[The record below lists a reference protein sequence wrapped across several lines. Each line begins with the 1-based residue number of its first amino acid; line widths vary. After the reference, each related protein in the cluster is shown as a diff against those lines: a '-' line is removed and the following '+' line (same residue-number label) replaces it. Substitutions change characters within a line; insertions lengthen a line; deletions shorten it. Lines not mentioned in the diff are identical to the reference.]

1 MAADNEY
8 VQKGT
13 LYVCGTPIG
22 NLEDMTFRAIKVLEG
37 VDLIA
42 AEDTRRTIKLLNYFR
57 INNRIESYHEHNES
71 KKAKGLIKLLKE
83 GKAIALVSDAGMPGI
98 SDPGQILIRH
108 AIEEGIEV
116 VPVPGPTAA
125 VSALVVS
132 GLDTGKFVFEGFLAR
147 KGRERKEQLE
157 RIAAE
162 PRTIIIYESPYR
174 LKESLKELQ
183 AYINNRKIA
192 LVRELTKIHE
202 EKLYGDISSVLS
214 EIGDREIRG
223 EIVIVIEGNKT
234 GPADNNILDEMDILT
249 HVKLYMDQGKSKKE
263 AIKKVAEERA
273 IPKSRVYK
281 EAIAIDVDNG
291 KDI

>member
-1 MAADNEY
+1 M
-8 VQKGT
+8 
-13 LYVCGTPIG
+13 
-22 NLEDMTFRAIKVLEG
+22 
-37 VDLIA
+37 
-42 AEDTRRTIKLLNYFR
+42 
-57 INNRIESYHEHNES
+57 
-71 KKAKGLIKLLKE
+71 
-83 GKAIALVSDAGMPGI
+83 
-98 SDPGQILIRH
+98 
-108 AIEEGIEV
+108 
-116 VPVPGPTAA
+116 
-125 VSALVVS
+125 
-132 GLDTGKFVFEGFLAR
+132 
-147 KGRERKEQLE
+147 
-157 RIAAE
+157 
-162 PRTIIIYESPYR
+162 
-174 LKESLKELQ
+174 ESLKELQ